1 MITTTDI
8 FAISS
13 QKQFEKIALKVFRFQ
28 YENNLVYQEFCD
40 FLKVDVQKVKSLSQI
55 PFLPIQFFKSHQVVS
70 NTDAIEETFT
80 SSGTTGMITSKHL
93 VTDASIYEESYRKG
107 FSQFYGNIEN
117 YVVLA
122 LLPSYLER
130 EGSSL
135 IYMVEDLIAL
145 SNHPESGFYLH
156 NHDELIAKLI
166 ALDQAG
172 QNVILVGVTYALLDL
187 IETLNGKSSFSDKK
201 KRVLD
206 DLRQTTELSEKKH
219 QFQLQNTIIME
230 TGGMKGK
237 RKEMIREELHEQLCK
252 GFGVSAIHSEYG
264 MTELLSQAYSL
275 GNGLFECPSWM
286 QILIRDTEDALT
298 YIQDG
303 KTGGINVIDLANIN
317 SCSFIATQDLG
328 KKNPNNSFEVLGRF
342 DNSDIRGCNLMVL

>member
-1 MITTTDI
+1 LITSSDI
-8 FAISS
+8 FTIST

-28 YENNLVYQEFCD
+28 YENNVVYREFCD
-40 FLKVDVQKVKSLSQI
+40 FLKTDPHKIKALQQI
-55 PFLPIQFFKSHQVVS
+55 PFLPIQFFKSHDVVS
-70 NTDAIEETFT
+70 NENKIQETFT

-93 VTDASIYEESYRKG
+93 VTDVSLYDESYRQG
-107 FSQFYGNIEN
+107 FSQFYGNIED

-135 IYMVEDLIAL
+135 IYMVKDLIAL
-145 SNHPESGFYLH
+145 SKRAESGFYLH
-156 NHDELIAKLI
+156 NHDELIATI
-166 ALDQAG
+166 IDLDHAG
-172 QNVILVGVTYALLDL
+172 QNIILIGVTFALLDL
-187 IETLNGKSSFSDKK
+187 IEK
-201 KRVLD
+201 
-206 DLRQTTELSEKKH
+206 Q
-219 QFQLQNTIIME
+219 QFQLKHTIVME

-275 GNGLFECPSWM
+275 GEGIFECPSWI
-286 QILIRDTEDALT
+286 QILVRDTEDALT
-298 YIQDG
+298 YIPDG

-328 KKNPNNSFEVLGRF
+328 KKYPNNSFEVLGRF
-342 DNSDIRGCNLMVL
+342 DNSDIRGCNLMVI